1 MAVWEIKMIDV
12 RDYPNISTPMSF
24 FEAISKIPRG
34 SGNTRGIAD
43 YLVGFAKERGLF
55 VKRDGA
61 DNVIIKKAAT
71 VGLESRPTVVL
82 QGHTD
87 IVAEKVA
94 GCLKDM
100 EKEGVDIYRDGDSI
114 RARGTTLGADDGV
127 AVAYMLALLDSRDIP
142 HPAIEAVFTSDEETG
157 LIGAKAICPEDISGR
172 IMINLDSGEDGIFTA
187 GCAGGI
193 RADVSL
199 PIKRDGKVNTAY
211 SLSLLG
217 LLGGHSGVEI
227 DKGRANAVKVIAE
240 LLSRLPDLKLISL
253 SGGNA
258 DNAIPREAEAV
269 FTTSAKPCE
278 ETLSALAK
286 ELCPDEE
293 VRLVVKEVTTDES
306 AVTKEDSSVI
316 ISLVRSMPTGV
327 VAMSK
332 DIDGLVETS
341 LNVGVIRLFDSEL
354 SLTVSLRSSV
364 GKSKLALLERV
375 TEVAASHGARVNA
388 HSEYPA
394 WEYRRESHLREVTLA
409 SYERIFGKRAEVVVI
424 HAGLECG
431 IFSDK
436 LKGLDCL
443 SFGPAHYDIHTP
455 DEHLSVSS
463 FSKTWELLL
472 DVLKNI

>member
-1 MAVWEIKMIDV
+1 MIDV
-12 RDYPNISTPMSF
+12 MDFPNISTSMKF
-24 FEAISKIPRG
+24 FEVISTIPRG
-34 SGNTRGIAD
+34 SGNTRGIAE
-43 YLVGFAKERGLF
+43 YLVGFAKERGLD
-55 VKRDGA
+55 VKRDDA

-71 VGLESRPTVVL
+71 EGLESRPTVVL

-94 GCLKDM
+94 GCSKDM
-100 EKEGVDIYRDGDSI
+100 EKEGVDIYRDGDFI

-193 RADVSL
+193 RADISL
-199 PIKRDGKVNTAY
+199 PVERKQKAETAY
-211 SLSLLG
+211 SLSILG
-217 LLGGHSGVEI
+217 LLGGHSGTEI
-227 DKGRANAVKVIAE
+227 GKGRANAIKIIAE
-240 LLSRLPDLKLISL
+240 LLSKIPNLKLISL

-269 FTTSAKPCE
+269 FATSEKPSE
-278 ETLSALAK
+278 QALSALAK
-286 ELCPDEE
+286 ELCSGED
-293 VRLVVKEVTTDES
+293 VKLMIKRADTCES
-306 AVTKEDSSVI
+306 ALTEEDSARV
-316 ISLVRSMPTGV
+316 ISLVTAMPTGV

-332 DIDGLVETS
+332 DIKGLVETS
-341 LNVGVIRLFDSEL
+341 LNVGVIRLSASEL
-354 SLTVSLRSSV
+354 SLTVSLRSSI
-364 GKSKLALLERV
+364 GKSKMELLDRV
-375 TEVAASHGARVNA
+375 KDVAASFGADVNA

-409 SYERIFGKRAEVVVI
+409 SYERIFGKGAKVVVI

-455 DEHLSVSS
+455 DEHLSIPS